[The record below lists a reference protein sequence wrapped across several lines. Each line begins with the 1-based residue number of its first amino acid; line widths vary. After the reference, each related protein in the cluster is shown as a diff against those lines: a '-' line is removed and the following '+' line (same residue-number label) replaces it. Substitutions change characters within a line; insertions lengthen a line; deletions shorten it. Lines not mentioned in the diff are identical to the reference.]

1 MNYGDELGSLETDM
15 SEMTRN
21 SKLDDGSFN
30 SEGMSLDSTNDFQ
43 SIHNNYTRGLLKGRH
58 PRSFPRQSELWHHY
72 KSSSKRL
79 ERVSKGHKLW
89 NILDEIEDEHHQDR
103 LSPDAKPKRNV
114 GAHFNDLSSSYIPKE
129 PLHGLN
135 VDLKGIFRMHYGM
148 NVVIINSLDEVLCVN
163 QHREV
168 MCKTEEQLENTDE
181 ICFKIVDLTDPS
193 NPGPLAY
200 GKPIWLQILNSEEDN
215 NIYYGFVLGAK
226 LFGPP
231 EMESTQLSQKKILS
245 NKRNIAPRINSPL
258 SPSMS
263 LKSIEDDSMYLQ
275 EEMKENT
282 NSGIKFSDKPPL
294 NQLNSQDLD
303 FPDIISQKR
312 TVTPLDEKKNEGQ
325 SNKAADQA
333 EICGGLS
340 TLQAFHGSKDE
351 RVGHHNHHHQQ
362 TSQSL
367 QSDEQTRF
375 RSRQASHLAMWTVQ
389 SALKTGPP
397 EDYVTSCT
405 PLYLEQDL
413 YCLATSHGS
422 IYDPWPRTVD
432 VNKVPAGV
440 SRKQMIKTLQLQAT
454 KKNSVLDVLSNL
466 GKEDE
471 NTIAASN
478 KNSHKKTTLVK
489 GDDPNQPTKVLATFT
504 NNLPHGC
511 LRRVVKRGAPYEHLV
526 DRRCVW
532 KFCVVDNPRDLKL
545 LSVKE
550 QRAQKLLRK
559 ARAGLNKSKL
569 NRLGGRVH
577 DGYTLPDGKSLT
589 GGEKFPTM
597 LRSIVS
603 STTLKLETCELKSR
617 REKEEDIN
625 NYIKD
630 LYKGCD
636 VENIEKFADG
646 TISLTSVAKSKKK
659 EFKFET
665 EIRSPGS
672 PLERNSAPTSEQRA
686 QDRARRRDIG
696 TKHKIVNEPKNEI
709 RDFSFGSE
717 MLKIHQSFSAVNAK
731 VTGGL
736 VTKSYLHTYSNPE
749 GKSPGLNQSEPP
761 SGQNAIKLSQKMEQ
775 LSIEDSRVLLALRYR
790 EQLNKRSDMG
800 SLFEDIQTT
809 TE

>member
-1 MNYGDELGSLETDM
+1 MNYGDDLASLETDM

-21 SKLDDGSFN
+21 SKFEDVSFA
-30 SEGMSLDSTNDFQ
+30 SEEMSVDSANDFQ

-72 KSSSKRL
+72 KASSKRL

-89 NILDEIEDEHHQDR
+89 NILDEIEGEHHQAK
-103 LSPDAKPKRNV
+103 LSPDIKPKRNV
-114 GAHFNDLSSSYIPKE
+114 GSNFNDLSSSYIPKE

-231 EMESTQLSQKKILS
+231 EMESTQLSQKRIVA
-245 NKRNIAPRINSPL
+245 NKRNATQATNSPL

-263 LKSIEDDSMYLQ
+263 LNNLEVDSLYLQ
-275 EEMKENT
+275 DEVRENT
-282 NSGIKFSDKPPL
+282 NNDKPIL
-294 NQLNSQDLD
+294 NQLSSQDLD
-303 FPDIISQKR
+303 FPDLTTQKR
-312 TVTPLDEKKNEGQ
+312 SLTPLDGKKNDGQ

-351 RVGHHNHHHQQ
+351 RLAGHHNHHHQQ
-362 TSQSL
+362 SSQSL

-440 SRKQMIKTLQLQAT
+440 SRKQMIKTQQLQAT

-466 GKEDE
+466 GREDE
-471 NTIAASN
+471 GTIALSN
-478 KNSHKKTTLVK
+478 KNSHKSRTTLVK

-603 STTLKLETCELKSR
+603 STTLKLETTELKSR

-636 VENIEKFADG
+636 VDNIEKFADG
-646 TISLTSVAKSKKK
+646 TISLTSAAKSKRK

-665 EIRSPGS
+665 EVRSPGS
-672 PLERNSAPTSEQRA
+672 PADRNSRPTSEQRA

-696 TKHKIVNEPKNEI
+696 TKPKPISEPKYEV

-736 VTKSYLHTYSNPE
+736 VSKSYLHSYSNNPE
-749 GKSPGLNQSEPP
+749 GKSPGSGLNQVDPP
-761 SGQNAIKLSQKMEQ
+761 TGPNATKISQKME
-775 LSIEDSRVLLALRYR
+775 LLAAEDSRVLLALRYR
-790 EQLNKRSDMG
+790 EQLSKRSDMG
-800 SLFEDIQTT
+800 SLFEDIPST